1 MKQKITL
8 LLITIFILSSCERNS
23 DKQFSKDILGEWTYI
38 KTEDQRKPLKNKNY
52 NYPPPAP
59 YYGRYIPGY
68 IFSENNICEN
78 KTGYFHR
85 IESDQRKD
93 RKIIFLGTKTKYKI
107 ENDSLK
113 ILDLL
118 TKTWESQKIH
128 SIIGDTL
135 TTTTGDSLFAK
146 YARAKHKINP
156 NENYDKIIV
165 SSSGCYGSC
174 PISDIS
180 IDNKGNI
187 FFYGQDYTSKI
198 GIYTSKITKNEFQQI
213 QTNFKKAGII
223 NLENNYEANHSDDE
237 AITMT
242 FVKNN
247 KIVKTISD
255 YGRKSP
261 ATLIW
266 AYTPVRFLYQ
276 HIKLVPYRTE
286 EPILS
291 IFGAGFTKGNQIC
304 DLSKSESFYLFT
316 EIYKGKETTQ
326 KFENKYQIIFW
337 NSANKKET
345 IYTDGRYFKCRDKIV
360 DIGYNFLTQ
369 NNLTENF
376 RPKIKYDY

>member
-1 MKQKITL
+1 MKQKTIL
-8 LLITIFILSSCERNS
+8 LIITIFILISCKQNN
-23 DKQFSKDILGEWTYI
+23 DKQFSKDILDEWTYI
-38 KTEDQRKPLKNKNY
+38 KTEDKRKPLKNKNY
-52 NYPPPAP
+52 NYPPPPP
-59 YYGRYIPGY
+59 YYGSHIQGY
-68 IFSENNICEN
+68 VFSKNNVCEN
-78 KTGYFHR
+78 KTGYFKR
-85 IESDQRKD
+85 IEGNERRD

-118 TKTWESQKIH
+118 TKTWENQKIQ

-146 YARAKHKINP
+146 YARAKYKIDP

-165 SSSGCYGSC
+165 SSSGCYGAC

-180 IDNKGNI
+180 IDNNGHI
-187 FFYGQDYTSKI
+187 FFYGQDYTTKK
-198 GIYTSKITKNEFQQI
+198 GIYTSTITRNEFQQI
-213 QTNFKKAGII
+213 QTNFKKAGIK
-223 NLENNYEANHSDDE
+223 NLENNYEANHTDDE
-237 AITMT
+237 TITIT

-247 KIVKTISD
+247 KIVKTIMD

-261 ATLIW
+261 APFIW

-276 HIKLVPYRTE
+276 HIKLVPYKTAG
-286 EPILS
+286 PVLS

-304 DLSKSESFYLFT
+304 NVSKSESFYLFT
-316 EIYKGKETTQ
+316 EIYNGSETTHP
-326 KFENKYQIIFW
+326 FENKYQIIFW
-337 NSANKKET
+337 NSDNKKET
-345 IYTDGRYFKCRDKIV
+345 IYTDGRYYKNKDKII

-376 RPKIKYDY
+376 RKKIKYDY